1 MHALRLPVAAPL
13 VDVESDGWSV
23 AVLELG
29 FEQPATSRLAAPMA
43 ATILSG
49 WRKWVSSFVPPPAER
64 GKCRAHPNARR
75 RLRRHHPSG
84 FSDVLHNSDPEGP
97 GDVAGPFQR
106 PGSKDPRCTWSEGQE
121 GGGGEHLG
129 ADHRGPLVDAEVAL
143 VDVVRRAARCAGAET
158 SHGAGHPGEVPGEVL
173 ATQALGGGC
182 PAGGAEDVVHGTAE
196 QCRRGGV
203 VHDRWDTAPVV
214 H

>member
-1 MHALRLPVAAPL
+1 MFGLALFAASRPPHDDWLNEWSSTPPTSSTMHALRLPAAAVSEL
-13 VDVESDGWSV
+13 VGVESDGWSV

-64 GKCRAHPNARR
+64 GKWRAHPNARR
-75 RLRRHHPSG
+75 RLRRLHPSG

-106 PGSKDPRCTWSEGQE
+106 PG
-121 GGGGEHLG
+121 
-129 ADHRGPLVDAEVAL
+129 
-143 VDVVRRAARCAGAET
+143 
-158 SHGAGHPGEVPGEVL
+158 
-173 ATQALGGGC
+173 
-182 PAGGAEDVVHGTAE
+182 
-196 QCRRGGV
+196 
-203 VHDRWDTAPVV
+203 
-214 H
+214 